1 MRRFPAAL
9 LLALVLAG
17 CGGSGE
23 RNPPPEFAYLT
34 GVRVDG
40 TSIRFDFKSR
50 PRLVSMGYAQP
61 SQLRECGSGKP
72 VKLQGA
78 SFVVVHFQPAATA
91 EIHGEKVVPTYTGP
105 RRLSG
110 TGPVLEAAKSCDF
123 EADLGWA
130 IGLVRKLP
138 LQLVRDGSSVTV
150 SVG

>member
-1 MRRFPAAL
+1 MRRLPAAL
-9 LLALVLAG
+9 ALALVLAG
-17 CGGSGE
+17 CGGSDD
-23 RNPPPEFAYLT
+23 RNAPEYAYLT

-40 TSIRFDFKSR
+40 TTVRFDFKSR
-50 PRLVSMGYAQP
+50 PQVVSMGYAQA

-72 VKLQGA
+72 VRLQGRA
-78 SFVVVHFQPAATA
+78 FVMVHFRPAATA

-105 RRLSG
+105 KHLSG

-130 IGLVRKLP
+130 LGLERKLP
-138 LQLVRDGSSVTV
+138 LQLVRDGSTVTV